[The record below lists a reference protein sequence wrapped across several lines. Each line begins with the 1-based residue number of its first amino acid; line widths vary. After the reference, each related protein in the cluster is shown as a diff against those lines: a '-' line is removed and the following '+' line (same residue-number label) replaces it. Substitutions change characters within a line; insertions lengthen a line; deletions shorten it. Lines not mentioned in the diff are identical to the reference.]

1 MRPLSSPAAVP
12 STSPY
17 ATVWTEPF
25 RIRAYEGGPN
35 ERASLLTVCNLFQE
49 AAGEQARAHSLEAF
63 PLPDGGVSTWV
74 LSRLRVE
81 VAGTLPRARDAVTVD
96 TWPSDREGLR
106 VHRDFVMRDA
116 AGHALVR
123 ATSVWFLF
131 DVVRRR
137 PVRLHAAMD
146 RFLPPPDVP
155 RGLTLSGHAAPT
167 APEQAE
173 RAERFAVRHADLDRV
188 GHANHVRVAEWV
200 LEAVPEAVRAE
211 RALVGLD
218 VVFQGEATRGQA
230 VVSACG
236 SESGGTTWAHHV
248 TRESDGR
255 TVALART
262 VWT

>member
-1 MRPLSSPAAVP
+1 MP
-12 STSPY
+12 STPTY

-25 RIRAYEGGPN
+25 RIRAYEGGPD

-49 AAGEQARAHSLEAF
+49 AAGEQARAHGLEAF
-63 PLPDGGVSTWV
+63 PLPGGGVSTWV
-74 LSRLRVE
+74 LSRLRAE
-81 VAGTLPRARDAVTVD
+81 ATGTLPRARDAVTVD

-106 VHRDFVMRDA
+106 VHRDFVLRDA
-116 AGHALVR
+116 VGQALVR

-131 DVVRRR
+131 DVARRR
-137 PVRLHAAMD
+137 PVRLHADMD
-146 RFLPPPDVP
+146 RFLPPQDVP
-155 RGLTLSGHAAPT
+155 RGLTLGGCAAPT

-173 RAERFAVRHADLDRV
+173 RTERFAVRHADLDRV

-211 RALVGLD
+211 RALTGLD
-218 VVFQGEATRGQA
+218 VAFQGEATLGEA

-236 SESGGTTWAHHV
+236 PEATGATLAHHV

-262 VWT
+262 HWT